1 MEFMFEYRVNL
12 LWVLLR
18 FHRVSKHI
26 SAQDIN
32 VSKLSGSVVDK
43 VGQSILYATIF
54 YVKML
59 RVLPLRV
66 NHIYI

>member
-12 LWVLLR
+12 LWVLLL
-18 FHRVSKHI
+18 FHKVSKRI

-54 YVKML
+54 YVNIL
-59 RVLPLRV
+59 LALPLRF
-66 NHIYI
+66 NHNCN